1 MIKVENINK
10 NFDGKTVLKNVSFSL
25 PPNTILSVL
34 GKSGCGKTTL
44 LKILAGLLQPDS
56 GVFEVYNQ
64 NVFSIAQQQRGVVYL
79 SQEPLLFSHLN
90 VFENIAYGLR
100 IRKTEKSIVKLQVEE
115 LAHKLKLQDQLNKNT
130 EQLSGGQKHRVSF
143 GRALII
149 NPKIMLLDEPFGSL
163 DAHTRVEMQEL
174 FQQVKHSVKMAALFV
189 THDLKEALLMGNQ
202 IAVMDEGH
210 LLQYESMQDFAQSH
224 ITQIKSETEFWK
236 NILNDDV
243 SVPTLKIKK

>member
-1 MIKVENINK
+1 MIKVENIHK
-10 NFDGKTVLKNVSFSL
+10 KFEGKTVLKNVSFSL

-44 LKILAGLLQPDS
+44 LKILAGLIEPDS
-56 GVFEVYNQ
+56 GIFQLNNQ
-64 NVFSIAQQQRGVVYL
+64 SVFSIAPQQRGVVYL

-90 VFENIAYGLR
+90 VYENIAYGLR
-100 IRKTEKSIVKLQVEE
+100 IRKIEKSLVKIQVEE
-115 LAHKLKLQDQLNKNT
+115 LACKLKLEDQLHKNT
-130 EQLSGGQKHRVSF
+130 EQLSGGQKQRVSF

-174 FQQVKHSVKMAALFV
+174 FQQVKHSVKMTALFV

-202 IAVMDEGH
+202 IAVMEKGH
-210 LLQYESMQDFAQSH
+210 LIQYESIKDFAHSY
-224 ITQIKSETEFWK
+224 IDYIKAETNFWK
-236 NILNDDV
+236 NIF
-243 SVPTLKIKK
+243 K